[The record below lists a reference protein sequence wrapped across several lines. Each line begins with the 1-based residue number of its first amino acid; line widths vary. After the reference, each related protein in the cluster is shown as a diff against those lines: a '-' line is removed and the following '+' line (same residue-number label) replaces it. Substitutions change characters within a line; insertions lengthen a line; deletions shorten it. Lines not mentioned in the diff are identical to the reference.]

1 MISIG
6 ESGMKVMRWFEKTM
20 GAGFKVV
27 CVVGLITHTA
37 IAEAATIEGISFSA
51 LPNERFEIKLDFDGQ
66 AVEPKGYTV
75 ESPARVVLD
84 FEGTESALKE
94 KKYPLSFAN
103 GESAVV
109 LSAGGSTRVIVN
121 LVSPAPYEV
130 ASSGDVVTLVVGQS
144 ATSAAAVRAS
154 GPSVNDASNSTQRN
168 DGTIAV
174 RQTENTVED
183 VDFSRSETGEGVV
196 SIMLAHA
203 NTPIDVSKEG
213 SSIILSLYRTALPQN
228 LDRKLDVV
236 DFATPIK
243 TIDSVSDGLTTRITI
258 NAMGEYDYLAYQA
271 DNQYVVSVKPLTRQ
285 EIETRNKDEFAG
297 EKLSLNFQDI
307 EVRSVLQLI
316 ADFTGLNL
324 VASDT
329 VTGNITLRL
338 ENVPWDQALDIVL
351 KAKGLD
357 KRQQGNVLMVAP
369 AVEIAEQERLQVE
382 ANKQLIELAPLVT
395 DFVRVRYADARELF
409 ELFDVDDNG
418 GGGGSRD
425 ENATSSILS
434 ERGTA
439 IVDERTNTII
449 LTDVQDKID
458 EFRRL
463 VKELDIPIKQVEI
476 DARIIVATTDFRKE
490 IGMRWGIAGVED
502 RGDSLYS
509 FAGNRDAQKSDGV
522 VDAFTIDSSEID
534 PSTGAITND
543 SDLLLSETLAVDLG
557 AAERFGSLSLG
568 LLRDNLFLDWEISA
582 MEADG
587 FGETIS
593 QPKVLTGDKQEA
605 VIKSGVEIPYETG
618 TASGE
623 TDLEFREAVLQLKVT
638 PQITPDNRVIMDLHI
653 TQDQVGEIVPTSEG
667 GSEPTIDI
675 TEVQTQALVGDGQTL
690 VLGGIFQMQQVDA
703 VDKVPVLG
711 DLPYV
716 GKLFRN
722 DFKDQTKREIL
733 IFVTPR
739 IINDQLLD
747 R

>member
-1 MISIG
+1 MVNIG
-6 ESGMKVMRWFEKTM
+6 ESGMKVIRWFDRSSM
-20 GAGFKVV
+20 GTGVKMACAAGI
-27 CVVGLITHTA
+27 LAHTA
-37 IAEAATIEGISFSA
+37 ATQAATIEDISFSA
-51 LPNERFEIKLDFDGQ
+51 LPNEQFEIKLDFDGQ

-84 FEGTESALKE
+84 FEGTTSALKE

-103 GESAVV
+103 GQSAVV
-109 LSAGGSTRVIVN
+109 LSAGGKTRVIVN
-121 LVSPAPYEV
+121 LESPAPYEV
-130 ASSGDVVTLVVGQS
+130 ESSGDIVTLVVGS
-144 ATSAAAVRAS
+144 GRSGGAAIASSPSAS
-154 GPSVNDASNSTQRN
+154 GSSKSSRQS
-168 DGTIAV
+168 DGTITI

-183 VDFSRSETGEGVV
+183 VDFSRSENGEGVV
-196 SIMLAHA
+196 SILLASA
-203 NTPIDVSKEG
+203 NTPIDVSREG
-213 SSIILSLYRTALPQN
+213 SAIVLSLYRTALPQA

-243 TIDSVSDGLTTRITI
+243 SIDSVSDGLTTRITI
-258 NAMGEYDYLAYQA
+258 NAIGEYDYLAYQA

-285 EIETRNKDEFAG
+285 EVEDRNKFEFAG

-329 VTGNITLRL
+329 VSGNITLRL

-395 DFVRVRYADARELF
+395 DFVRVSYADARELF
-409 ELFDVDDNG
+409 ELFNVRENRG
-418 GGGGSRD
+418 GGGGNSD
-425 ENATSSILS
+425 ENATASILS

-490 IGMRWGIAGVED
+490 IGMRWGIAGVEF
-502 RGDSLYS
+502 RGDSDYTFVGS
-509 FAGNRDAQKSDGV
+509 RQGQKADGV
-522 VDAFTIDSSEID
+522 FDAFTIDPSETD
-534 PSTGAITND
+534 GND

-568 LLRDNLFLDWEISA
+568 LIRDNFQLDWEISA

-587 FGETIS
+587 YGETIS

-605 VIKSGVEIPYETG
+605 IIKSGVEIPYETG
-618 TASGE
+618 TSSGE
-623 TDLEFREAVLQLKVT
+623 TDLEFREALLKLQVT
-638 PQITPDNRVIMDLHI
+638 PQITPDNRIIMNLQI
-653 TQDQVGEIVPTSEG
+653 SQDQVGEIVPTSEG
-667 GSEPTIDI
+667 GSEPTIDV

-690 VLGGIFQMQQVDA
+690 VLGGIFQMQQVNA
-703 VDKVPVLG
+703 VEKVPVLG
-711 DLPYV
+711 DIPYV
-716 GKLFRN
+716 GRLFRR
-722 DFKDQTKREIL
+722 DFKDQSKREIL